1 MPHERYES
9 PLAERYAS
17 SEMATLFSP
26 KTKFSTWRRLWVAL
40 AEAEQSLGL
49 PISEAQLEQMTS
61 FIHEIDFAKAESYE
75 KMLQHD
81 VMAHIHTYGD
91 QCPLAKPIIHLGA
104 TSCFVTDNSD
114 ILLMREGLTIL
125 ADKLKRVLKQLA
137 FFAKEYATLP
147 CLAYTH
153 LQPAQLTT
161 LGKRACLWLQDL
173 LLDYQELLHRSKE
186 IQFLG
191 AKGATGTQASFLSL
205 FDNDPVKVSELDS
218 LIAKKMGFDR
228 SIAIS
233 SQTYTRKQDAFIV
246 NALAGIAISAHKFA
260 TDLRLLAHLKEVE
273 EPFAEKQVGSSA
285 MPYKRNPILAE
296 RICALSRYLIALSQ
310 NPAYTASL
318 QWLERTLDDSANR
331 RITLAESF
339 LSCDAILELLLKIT
353 AHLVVYPKV
362 IAKHVSEELPFM
374 ATEHILMACVKK
386 GGDRQTLHEQ
396 LRVHSQAAAD
406 RVKKEGLDNDLIER
420 IAGDPT
426 FHLKRKELD
435 DLLKSE
441 HFTGRSAE
449 QTHSFLE
456 SELRF
461 LSE

>member
-17 SEMATLFSP
+17 NEMVALFSP

-40 AEAEQSLGL
+40 AEAEQALGL
-49 PISEAQLEQMTS
+49 PITEAQIEEMNS
-61 FIHEIDFAKAESYE
+61 SIHEIDFEKAAAYE
-75 KMLQHD
+75 KKLQHD

-91 QCPLAKPIIHLGA
+91 QCPQAKPIIHLGA
-104 TSCFVTDNSD
+104 TSCFVTDNTD
-114 ILLMREGLTIL
+114 ILLMREGLNL
-125 ADKLKRVLKQLA
+125 LSEKLKRVMKQLA
-137 FFAKEYATLP
+137 FFAKEYASLP

-173 LLDYQELLHRSKE
+173 LLDYHELLHRGKGL
-186 IQFLG
+186 QFLG
-191 AKGATGTQASFLSL
+191 TKGATGTQASFLAL
-205 FDNDPVKVSELDS
+205 FDNDPAKVKELDA
-218 LIAKKMGFDR
+218 LVAKKMGFDR
-228 SIAIS
+228 SIAIA

-246 NALAGIAISAHKFA
+246 NALAGIAVSAHKFA

-273 EPFAEKQVGSSA
+273 EPFSEKQVGSSA

-339 LSCDAILELLLKIT
+339 LTCDAILELLLKIT

-362 IAKHVSEELPFM
+362 IAKHVSEELPFLT
-374 ATEHILMACVKK
+374 TENILMAGVKK
-386 GGDRQTLHEQ
+386 GGDRQILHEQ
-396 LRVHSQAAAD
+396 LRIHSQASAD
-406 RVKKEGLDNDLIER
+406 RIKKEGLENDLIDR
-420 IAGDPT
+420 IAGDSS
-426 FHLKRKELD
+426 FHLKRKDLEE
-435 DLLKSE
+435 LLKSD
-441 HFTGRSAE
+441 HFTGRAAE
-449 QTHSFLE
+449 QTHTFLE
-456 SELRF
+456 SELLF
-461 LSE
+461 LSQ